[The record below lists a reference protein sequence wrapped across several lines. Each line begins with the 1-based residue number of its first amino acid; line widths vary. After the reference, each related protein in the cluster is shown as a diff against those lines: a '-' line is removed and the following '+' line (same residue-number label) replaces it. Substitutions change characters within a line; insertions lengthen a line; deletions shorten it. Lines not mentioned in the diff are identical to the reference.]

1 MHATA
6 LIQRAERTALEN
18 FILAHVSPDLIIEN
32 FGSSENKK
40 QIEQRLG
47 LAPKVEIQE
56 VALRTGA
63 HSGSFDSINDETL
76 LHILQYLGS
85 RDRLKAVL
93 FISQSWY
100 SLRNTAELWQD
111 LSIGQSY
118 RSGGSL
124 DCSSEGLRKLS
135 QHLNLSLLTNLTCG
149 SCDKGGADINAW
161 KAFTKSLVHPLTSL
175 TISSLINKTKLL
187 QSFADMNLSKLE
199 KFSLHDRLKDSNA
212 LYSMF
217 EKMPVV
223 KVSHSTPDCLYH
235 LVFMSTDLPT
245 YIGIT
250 TSHRLHHQTLEFEV
264 EDAFDE
270 RVFRSLFRALSK
282 ARMGGKVISH
292 YYTIL
297 TFPLPCP
304 INMPY

>member
-1 MHATA
+1 M
-6 LIQRAERTALEN
+6 EN

-217 EKMPVV
+217 EKMPLV
-223 KVSHSTPDCLYH
+223 KVSHSA
-235 LVFMSTDLPT
+235 S
-245 YIGIT
+245 
-250 TSHRLHHQTLEFEV
+250 
-264 EDAFDE
+264 
-270 RVFRSLFRALSK
+270 
-282 ARMGGKVISH
+282 
-292 YYTIL
+292 
-297 TFPLPCP
+297 
-304 INMPY
+304 